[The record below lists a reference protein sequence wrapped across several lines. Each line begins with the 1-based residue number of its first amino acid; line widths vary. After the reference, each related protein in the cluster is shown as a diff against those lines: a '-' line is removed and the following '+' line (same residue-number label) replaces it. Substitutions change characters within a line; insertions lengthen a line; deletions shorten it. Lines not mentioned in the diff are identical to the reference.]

1 MLELLEPISQWTGL
15 EPSWVLAIL
24 AIGGFVFL
32 RWGFRNPWG
41 LLRVLMI
48 VTLLGG
54 AVYAAFE
61 LAKTGTA
68 GKKAILRSR
77 PVELP
82 R

>member
-1 MLELLEPISQWTGL
+1 M

-24 AIGGFVFL
+24 AIGGFMFL

-48 VTLLGG
+48 ITLLGG
-54 AVYAAFE
+54 AVYAAFD
-61 LAKTGTA
+61 LVKTGTA
-68 GKKAILRSR
+68 GKKAILRSQ
-77 PVELP
+77 PVDLT